1 MQSLLEK
8 KVFLIST
15 LSADPV
21 FILQHVQQD
30 KIITSRE
37 YKNLN
42 HIYHTHEKIVTDLLD
57 TVMNKGDAS
66 CCEFMN
72 LLQQK
77 EVQDTFPELKELFI
91 PAPISHKQDNKVKAG
106 DEINEYKMS
115 SVPRGH
121 CLIINNITFHTPHQV
136 RNGSILDAESLKK
149 VFQWLGFSLHVY
161 TNQTAEQMKVLLKT
175 FSQKHHDGDCFVCC
189 ILSHGSKDGVLG
201 TDRGIISKDDI
212 FGPFSGNSCPSLVN
226 KPKVFFIQAC
236 RGDRHQLPVEVQS
249 DGYGD
254 VEAKVEMEDKELL
267 ELDSFE
273 MTTIPSDADFLVAWS
288 STNGCVSIRDAAS
301 GSWFIQSLCEQLKTH
316 CPKGEDVPSILLHV
330 NNEVSDKTARI
341 RPVVPTKQ
349 MPVHEVTLRKKL
361 VFPVLNL

>member
-15 LSADPV
+15 LSADPA

-30 KIITSRE
+30 KIITQRE
-37 YKNLN
+37 YNNLN
-42 HIYHTHEKIVTDLLD
+42 HINHTLEKIVTNLLD
-57 TVMNKGDAS
+57 TVMSKGDAS
-66 CCEFMN
+66 CRKFMN

-77 EVQDTFPELKELFI
+77 EVQDTFPVLKELFI
-91 PAPISHKQDNKVKAG
+91 PTPTSHKQDNKVKAG

-121 CLIINNITFHTPHQV
+121 CLIINNITFESPRQV
-136 RNGSILDAESLKK
+136 RNGSILDEESLKK

-161 TNQTAEQMKVLLKT
+161 RNQTAEQMKVLLKT
-175 FSQKHHDGDCFVCC
+175 FNQKHHDGDCFVCC

-212 FGPFSGNSCPSLVN
+212 CGPFSGNLCPSLVN

-236 RGDRHQLPVEVQS
+236 RGDQHQQAVEVQS
-249 DGYGD
+249 DSYGED
-254 VEAKVEMEDKELL
+254 MEMEMEDKESL

-273 MTTIPSDADFLVAWS
+273 ITTIPSDADFLVVWS
-288 STNGCVSIRDAAS
+288 STNGCVSIRETAS

-316 CPKGEDVPSILLHV
+316 CPKGEDVPSILLRV
-330 NNEVSDKTARI
+330 NNEVGGKTARI
-341 RPVVPTKQ
+341 RYVAPTKQ